1 MAEMVTDAQALSA
14 ACMEFDGVRSFFLFE
29 DGSAES
35 PAGMQDTEKGVGG
48 MFASAGDAGGATV
61 QKLASIWGGSGSESY
76 QQTQQRWDSTAADDA
91 ASSLQGS
98 MGFTPPD
105 DGFDL
110 KAMEPGEAA
119 SDSLKYNFGGIEGA
133 ASAPADDAASSL
145 QGSMG
150 FTPPDDGFDLKAME
164 PGEAASD
171 SLKYNFGGIE
181 GAASAVQE
189 SDGKDDLASYQP
201 DTHGGLL
208 FGNGGDGFI
217 PATLAEYGLLLA

>member
-35 PAGMQDTEKGVGG
+35 RAGMQDTEKGVGG

-133 ASAPADDAASSL
+133 ASA
-145 QGSMG
+145 
-150 FTPPDDGFDLKAME
+150 
-164 PGEAASD
+164 
-171 SLKYNFGGIE
+171 
-181 GAASAVQE
+181 VQE
-189 SDGKDDLASYQP
+189 SDGKDELASYQP